1 MPQHWECSEARVKE
15 VVLGIGNTLRGDDGI
30 GVHVVESV
38 NKRLEGSGT
47 RAEQN
52 KSGRSDRRIVAIDC
66 GTTPENYT
74 SIIREHGPDRLVL
87 VDAAEMGL
95 PPGSYRIIPPERTGI
110 MSVSTHSLPL
120 SLFLSYVGEFCRE
133 VVLVAV
139 QPGRMN
145 LGGKLSRAV
154 RMGGEQVA
162 SLIIEG
168 RLDEIGLLETQAFE
182 TGSTARGS

>member
-30 GVHVVESV
+30 GAYVAKRV
-38 NKRLEGSGT
+38 NGRLEGAAKK
-47 RAEQN
+47 AEQAAFGG
-52 KSGRSDRRIVAIDC
+52 SERRTIAIIC
-66 GTTPENYT
+66 GTIPENYT
-74 SIIREHGPDRLVL
+74 SVVRGHNPDRLVL

-95 PPGSYRIIPPERTGI
+95 PPGSYRVIPPERTGI

-168 RLDEIGLLETQAFE
+168 RLDEIGLLET
-182 TGSTARGS
+182 